1 MVGVR
6 GWGRREQKVFN
17 GDKVSIGED
26 EKILGRRAVMLHNDV
41 NAFNATELYTS
52 I

>member
-1 MVGVR
+1 M
-6 GWGRREQKVFN
+6 FN
-17 GDKVSIGED
+17 EDKVSIGED
-26 EKILGRRAVMLHNDV
+26 EKILERSAVMLHNDV